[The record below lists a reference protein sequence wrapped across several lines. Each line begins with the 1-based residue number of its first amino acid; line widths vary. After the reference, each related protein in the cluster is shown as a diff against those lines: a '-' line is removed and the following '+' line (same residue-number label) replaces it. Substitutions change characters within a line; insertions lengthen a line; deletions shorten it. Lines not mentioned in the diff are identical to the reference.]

1 MQPSQEHP
9 DETTTSSPPMADP
22 QQQIN
27 IVKSF
32 NKTLKEFTDELSL
45 TFPEYKSAIR
55 HTYHTIDEENTHFL
69 RWFERETKQYYLDI
83 ATKNEQIFLSCEDAL
98 VFLPEIDFVFIFKA
112 KITTHT
118 KDVIWKYLHTLL
130 LLVAHYQMNTSNL
143 GSTFEE
149 WSKMLDT
156 ETLDEEKLKE
166 MQAQAEQMLKLMENL
181 TENLSKEDENE
192 QEDSGEEEGE
202 EHSSSTEEGNI
213 EDDPFIKKITK
224 SKIAKLAEELVEEMK
239 EDNLGINLD
248 GSGSIQDIFNLIGKN
263 PQKLMNLVKKV
274 GNKIQTKMA
283 EGNFQE
289 NELVA
294 EAQEIMSSM
303 QNSHAFRK
311 MFKKAKKNG
320 MPDPTTLFSQLSK
333 QMGMGDNLEDMM
345 KQFGNIS
352 NLQNQMKN
360 ASTQERLRK
369 KMDKKTSSA
378 ATSARATTTSSSS
391 AETISME
398 ELNARSEQMMNDL
411 LKEEDEKKKKKKKSQ
426 K

>member
-1 MQPSQEHP
+1 MEQPSQT
-9 DETTTSSPPMADP
+9 DESSPP
-22 QQQIN
+22 QQHIN

-83 ATKNEQIFLSCEDAL
+83 ATKNEQIFVTCEDAL

-112 KITTHT
+112 KITAHT
-118 KDVIWKYLHTLL
+118 KEVIWKYLHTLL

-156 ETLDEEKLKE
+156 ESLDEEKLRE

-181 TENLSKEDENE
+181 TENLSKE
-192 QEDSGEEEGE
+192 EEEESTSE
-202 EHSSSTEEGNI
+202 EETESPAEEGTENM

-248 GSGSIQDIFNLIGKN
+248 GSGSIQDVFNLIGKN

-274 GNKIQTKMA
+274 GTKIQSKMA
-283 EGNFQE
+283 EGDFKE

-294 EAQEIMSSM
+294 EAQDIMSSM

-320 MPDPTTLFSQLSK
+320 MPDPTSLFSHLSK
-333 QMGMGDNLEDMM
+333 QMGMGDDLSEVM
-345 KQFGNIS
+345 KQFGNLS
-352 NLQNQMKN
+352 NLQGQMKN
-360 ASTQERLRK
+360 ATAQERLRK
-369 KMDKKTSSA
+369 KMDKKRTPSE
-378 ATSARATTTSSSS
+378 ATTSTSQ
-391 AETISME
+391 TVSMD
-398 ELNARSEQMMNDL
+398 ELNARSEQMMNEL
-411 LKEEDEKKKKKKKSQ
+411 LKEEDEKKKKKKSSK
-426 K
+426 